1 MTQMLGIGLLG
12 MGWMGEVHSRCYL
25 LAADRFTDKGFKPRL
40 VVCADSV
47 EARARAGQE
56 RFGFE
61 RYTTDWKDVINDPE
75 VHAVNITTPNAFH
88 LEMALAAAKAGKHIF
103 CEKPVGLDPYQ
114 VAEIESAA
122 RKAGVRSGVGYNYR
136 WAPVVQ
142 YARQMI
148 REGKLGTITHYRG
161 RFLVGYGRNPNGVL
175 SWRFEREH
183 SGLGTLGDLMSHVVD
198 MAHMIAGPIKRVVSS
213 SETFIKQRPLPTPGE
228 GTHFTVSEGGPMGA
242 VTNEDYV
249 GALTH
254 FANGA
259 RGSLEACR
267 IVNGPACEMAF
278 EVNGT
283 AGAISWDFERMNE
296 LSVYLPDSEGA
307 HNGYASVISS
317 PEHPFHANFNPGWAL
332 GLGYEDLKVIE
343 MAQFVESVLTGEQ
356 GEPGFA
362 EALAVADVN
371 AAMMRSWDSEKW
383 EEVTPLKKE

>member
-1 MTQMLGIGLLG
+1 MDRYVRLAVIGTGRIGKLHVENIVCSIPQAKLIG
-12 MGWMGEVHSRCYL
+12 VADVDHVSATEV
-25 LAADRFTDKGFKPRL
+25 
-40 VVCADSV
+40 
-47 EARARAGQE
+47 AG
-56 RFGFE
+56 RFGIPLAVADYGE
-61 RYTTDWKDVINDPE
+61 LLNRPELEAIVICSATNT
-75 VHAVNITTPNAFH
+75 HAEIIQDASQ
-88 LEMALAAAKAGKHIF
+88 AGKHIF

-114 VAEIESAA
+114 VAEIELAA
-122 RKAGVRSGVGYNYR
+122 REAGVRSGVGYNYR

-148 REGKLGTITHYRG
+148 SEGKIGAITHYRG
-161 RFLVGYGRNPNGVL
+161 RFLVGYARNPNGVL

-213 SETFIKQRPLPTPGE
+213 RETFIKERPLATPGE
-228 GTHFTVSEGGPMGA
+228 GTHFTVSEGGPMGP

-249 GALTH
+249 GALAN

-259 RGSLEACR
+259 YGSLEACR
-267 IVNGPACEMAF
+267 VVNGPACELAF

-283 AGAISWDFERMNE
+283 EGAISWDFERMNE

-307 HNGYASVISS
+307 HKGYTSVISS
-317 PEHPFHANFNPGWAL
+317 PEHPFHGNFNPGWAL

-343 MAQFVESVLTGEQ
+343 IAQFMESVMSGEQ

-371 AAMMRSWDSEKW
+371 AAMMRSWDSDKW
-383 EEVTPLKKE
+383 EDVTSLKKA

>member
-1 MTQMLGIGLLG
+1 MTKTIGIGILG

-25 LAADRFTDKGFKPRL
+25 LAADRFREKGFNPRL
-40 VVCADSV
+40 VVCAESF

-75 VHAVNITTPNAFH
+75 VQAVNITTPNALH
-88 LEMALAAAKAGKHIF
+88 REMALAAAAAGKHIF

-114 VAEIESAA
+114 VAEIELAA
-122 RKAGVRSGVGYNYR
+122 REAGVRSGVGYNYR

-148 REGKLGTITHYRG
+148 SEGKIGAITHYRG
-161 RFLVGYGRNPNGVL
+161 RFLVGYARNPNGVL

-213 SETFIKQRPLPTPGE
+213 RETFIKERPLATPGE
-228 GTHFTVSEGGPMGA
+228 GTHFTVSEGGPMGP

-249 GALTH
+249 GALAN

-259 RGSLEACR
+259 YGSLEACR
-267 IVNGPACEMAF
+267 VVNGPACELAF

-283 AGAISWDFERMNE
+283 EGAISWDFERMNE

-307 HNGYASVISS
+307 HKGYTSVISS
-317 PEHPFHANFNPGWAL
+317 PEHPFHGNFNPGWAL

-343 MAQFVESVLTGEQ
+343 IAQFMESVMSGEQ

-371 AAMMRSWDSEKW
+371 AAMMRSWDSDKW
-383 EEVTPLKKE
+383 EDVTSLKKA